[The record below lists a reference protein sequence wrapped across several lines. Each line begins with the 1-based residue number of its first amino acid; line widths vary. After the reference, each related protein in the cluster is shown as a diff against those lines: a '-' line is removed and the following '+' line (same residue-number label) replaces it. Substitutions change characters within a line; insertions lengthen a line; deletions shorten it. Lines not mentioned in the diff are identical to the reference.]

1 MRYEL
6 KRLGFWSV
14 IKVTFI
20 LYGILGF
27 ILGIFYALFLA
38 FFASLAEY
46 AGGQDFPA
54 IFSGALLIF
63 VPIFIA
69 FIVAIGGVI
78 QNGVLVGLYN
88 LFVRAIGGIEVTL
101 ASLEPATG
109 APAVGTAP
117 VTYTF
122 TPTQP
127 PSPGQ
132 PPPMS
137 AV

>member
-1 MRYEL
+1 MRYEI

-27 ILGIFYALFLA
+27 LLGIFYALFLA

-46 AGGQDFPA
+46 AGGQEFPG
-54 IFSGALLIF
+54 IFSGALLVF
-63 VPIFIA
+63 VPIFVA

-88 LFVRAIGGIEVTL
+88 LFVRAIGGIEVTV
-101 ASLEPATG
+101 AALEPTPVVPTA
-109 APAVGTAP
+109 GTAP

-127 PSPGQ
+127 PQPGQ